1 MLMKQAHT
9 KHEWAIIH
17 FITNPQYLH
26 MYNQIFILY
35 QIVIYIHS
43 STLILRLSTKKNA
56 DILTL
61 IQPFPYLES
70 LHIRHSAD
78 GLFHHIDESQSHFEV
93 CKYVAEDCIFH
104 RSLNYM
110 NCNEKRNFF
119 HNDGKE
125 KLCLKLHGKHLSLS
139 FYLFYHGG
147 IFVE

>member
-1 MLMKQAHT
+1 MNGQLYILSQTPNIYTCIT
-9 KHEWAIIH
+9 KFLFYIKS
-17 FITNPQYLH
+17 LS
-26 MYNQIFILY
+26 
-35 QIVIYIHS
+35 IYIAA
-43 STLILRLSTKKNA
+43 RLYYGYLPKKNA